1 MNLLTRLR
9 GWLPTPQPAQ
19 RRYGGLRLDAHKTAS
34 NSAAIRRCPLP
45 PVLSLPIA
53 QRDDDGGQVIVKLG
67 DRVQRN
73 QPLTA
78 DPAARNAIVHAPCA
92 GHISGLATRPIAGAD
107 GQPQPCIML
116 TPDSTAHDDHHG
128 AAVPDGPDPLSQS
141 PAAIARR
148 IHAAGIVG
156 LGGALFPTHTKLTAA
171 GRRSVHTVIINGAE
185 CEPYISC
192 DDRLMRERAAAVIDG
207 ARILIRALRADRGL
221 LGVEDNK
228 PEAFTA
234 LRDALRHR
242 PCERLSLH
250 RLPTG
255 YPSGGERQIIQRL
268 TGLTVPADGL
278 PTDIGVVCF
287 NVGTAAAVH
296 QALRQNRPVTHRV
309 VTVTG
314 NGVAQPGNCD
324 VPIGTPIAHVIAH
337 AGGYTAAARRLFIG
351 GPMMGWLAAADDLPI
366 TKGTNCLLVLN
377 QPQPGIPTRA
387 CIRCGHCADVCP
399 IHLLPQQ
406 LYRHVQ
412 AGDLT
417 QLTRHR
423 LHNCIECGACAY
435 VCPSHIPLIDHFR
448 DGKRALT
455 QQRQRHEQAE
465 YTRRRVVARDARLA
479 REAAERQ
486 ARLARKK
493 ARITGA
499 AGP

>member
-1 MNLLTRLR
+1 MSLLTRLHD
-9 GWLPTPQPAQ
+9 WLPTWHPAQ
-19 RRYGGLRLDAHKTAS
+19 RRYGGLRLDTHKTAS
-34 NSAAIRRCPLP
+34 NTAAIRRCPLP
-45 PVLSLPIA
+45 PVLNLPIA
-53 QRDDDGGQVIVKLG
+53 QRGDDGGRLIVKPG

-78 DPAARNAIVHAPCA
+78 GASAHGTIVHAPCA
-92 GHISGLATRPIAGAD
+92 GHIGGLVQRPVANAD
-107 GQPQPCIML
+107 GQPQPCIVL
-116 TPDSTAHDDHHG
+116 TPDSTAH
-128 AAVPDGPDPLSQS
+128 AAGHSAAGPGGTDPLSQS
-141 PAAIARR
+141 AAAIARR
-148 IHAAGIVG
+148 IHAAGIAG
-156 LGGALFPTHTKLTAA
+156 LGGALFPTHAKLTAA
-171 GRRSVHTVIINGAE
+171 GHRTVRTVIINGAE

-192 DDRLMRERAAAVIDG
+192 DDRLMRERAPAVIDG

-228 PEAFTA
+228 PEALAA
-234 LRDALRHR
+234 LRDALRGT
-242 PCERLSLH
+242 PGERLTLH

-255 YPSGGERQIIQRL
+255 YPSGGERQITRQL

-278 PTDIGVVCF
+278 PIDIGVVCF

-296 QALRQNRPVTHRV
+296 HALRQGQPLTHRI

-314 NGVAQPGNCD
+314 NGVAQPGNWD
-324 VPIGTPIAHVIAH
+324 VPIGTPVAHVIAH
-337 AGGYTAAARRLFIG
+337 AGGYTAATRRLFIG
-351 GPMMGWLAAADDLPI
+351 GPMMGWLAADDDLPI

-377 QPQPGIPTRA
+377 QPQHGVPARA
-387 CIRCGHCADVCP
+387 CIRCGHCADACP

-406 LYRHVQ
+406 LYQHIQ
-412 AGDLT
+412 TGDLT

-435 VCPSHIPLIDHFR
+435 VCPSHIPLVSHFR
-448 DGKRALT
+448 DGKRALA

-465 YTRRRVVARDARLA
+465 YTRRRVAARDARLA